1 MTNLVVKVSTLAF
14 LLDCLKFIWKV
25 EQDKKKKKPST
36 TRNRRRHN

>member
-1 MTNLVVKVSTLAF
+1 MTALVVEVSALAF